1 MIMAAVLRRI
11 AILSCV
17 ALVTNPVA
25 SEEGG
30 VIAII
35 DLERVRQES
44 SAGRSIESKIFSYRQ
59 ELAEEV
65 NAVEGEIR
73 ERLRSLK
80 EQETLLT
87 QEGYD
92 KLRLEIEQDS
102 TSYQTMF
109 QNRRRNLDAAYLQA
123 MEQLHSGILEVLGK
137 LLFERRID
145 LVLDRRQYL
154 VADSSLDIS
163 EDVLRE
169 LDATLSGIPVVPAP
183 DN

>member
-1 MIMAAVLRRI
+1 MIMSAIFRRI
-11 AILSCV
+11 VILSCL
-17 ALVTNPVA
+17 ALLATPAA
-25 SEEGG
+25 SEEGAA
-30 VIAII
+30 IAII

-44 SAGRSIESKIFSYRQ
+44 SAGKSIESQIFGYRQ

-92 KLRLEIEQDS
+92 KLRQEIEQDS
-102 TSYQTMF
+102 ATYQTMF
-109 QNRRRNLDAAYLQA
+109 QNRRRNLDAAYLEA

-137 LLFERRID
+137 LLFERHID

-154 VADSSLDIS
+154 VADSSFDIS
-163 EDVLRE
+163 DDVLRE
-169 LDATLSGIPVVPAP
+169 LDAVLTGIPVVPAP
-183 DN
+183 DG

>member
-1 MIMAAVLRRI
+1 MITQGGLRRVFVVLCMVSL
-11 AILSCV
+11 AV
-17 ALVTNPVA
+17 PVGA
-25 SEEGG
+25 DDGTT
-30 VIAII
+30 IAII

-44 SAGRSIESKIFSYRQ
+44 SAGKSIESQIFRYRQ

-92 KLRLEIEQDS
+92 KQRQEIEQDAA
-102 TSYQTMF
+102 TYQTRF
-109 QNRRRNLDAAYLQA
+109 QNRRRNLDAAYLKA

-137 LLFERRID
+137 LIFERHID
-145 LVLDRRQYL
+145 VVLDRRQYL
-154 VADSSLDIS
+154 VADSSFDIS
-163 EDVLRE
+163 DDVLRE
-169 LDATLSGIPVVPAP
+169 LDAILSGIPVVPAP
-183 DN
+183 DG